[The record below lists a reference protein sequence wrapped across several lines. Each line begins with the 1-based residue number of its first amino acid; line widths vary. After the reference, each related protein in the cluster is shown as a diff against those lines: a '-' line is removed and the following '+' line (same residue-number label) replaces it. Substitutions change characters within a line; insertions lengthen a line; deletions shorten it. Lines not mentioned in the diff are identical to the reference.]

1 METLSST
8 SQRLL
13 ANLPALH
20 PPVIPRNQINRLQE
34 PGDFH
39 SSQTSMKRAAGSLDS
54 DPRAFFTE
62 VDPQLFSTL
71 IGKLAGKGVWGKMLK
86 ALVQFLVGLV
96 ISQ

>member
-1 METLSST
+1 
-8 SQRLL
+8 
-13 ANLPALH
+13 
-20 PPVIPRNQINRLQE
+20 
-34 PGDFH
+34 
-39 SSQTSMKRAAGSLDS
+39 MKRAAGSLDS

-71 IGKLAGKGVWGKMLK
+71 IGKLAGKGVWGKMFK